1 MDELIVKAGLALP
14 LSEIALSYVRAQGAG
29 GQNVNK
35 VATAVHLRFDIRASS
50 LPEEVKARL
59 LGLQDQRLTMEG
71 EIVIK
76 AQNHRTQEKN
86 REEALARLAELI
98 RAATVVRRK
107 RRPTRPTAGSKE
119 RRLEGKVKRGLVKG
133 MRGKVDGE
141 T

>member
-1 MDELIVKAGLALP
+1 MDELIIKEGLVLP
-14 LSEIALSYVRAQGAG
+14 LSEMELTYVRAQGAG

-35 VATAVHLRFDIRASS
+35 VATAAHLRFDIRASS
-50 LPEEVKARL
+50 LPEAVKARL
-59 LGLQDQRLTMEG
+59 LALHDQRLTMEG

-86 REEALARLAELI
+86 REEALARLADLI

-119 RRLEGKVKRGLVKG
+119 RRLAGKVKRGLVKG
-133 MRGKVDGE
+133 MRGKVEGE